1 MLVRDVIQNS
11 YTYRCPREAQSLFP
25 KKVPQKTA
33 PHVGVLSAVRV
44 SSHNLGKSPQPPPS
58 LHLLSRVIPTTY
70 TLRLA
75 GEETED
81 LRLME
86 VVKSGRVDFTPLLT
100 HLVPNRW
107 RTSPLSTGEGFL
119 VSFLNGKSFPI
130 RFIQYQSRILNLRE
144 VAHELAQKLASGPI
158 LLTNSWILQRHGR
171 CTKRQRRQGRDPE
184 EVMKIECILCPTDLS
199 PDSDEALRY
208 AIALARSYNAELI
221 LLHCDPIDDG
231 LATPAA
237 HDEAAQTIREALEK
251 HYGSADLEGLDWRT
265 LIVNSDDAGAAI
277 AREAAQYGVDLIVMR
292 SRRRPHRAALMGST
306 AESVSRN
313 APCPV
318 LVMHTDERDW
328 VRGSETGIEL
338 KRVLVAYDFSDYSE
352 LALKYALSFAQE
364 YQSELHLLHVLP
376 PFTANESE
384 ISCYPLGRESTYHKA
399 AHRLQKAVP
408 PEAHLWCNIK
418 HAVSEG
424 QPYREVLGYAE
435 KNKIDL
441 ICLGAHGA
449 GFGMR
454 ALFGSNVDRVIR
466 QAPCP
471 VLVTRPLKP
480 AMSCL
485 RHADH
490 QMELATV

>member
-1 MLVRDVIQNS
+1 MR
-11 YTYRCPREAQSLFP
+11 R
-25 KKVPQKTA
+25 
-33 PHVGVLSAVRV
+33 
-44 SSHNLGKSPQPPPS
+44 
-58 LHLLSRVIPTTY
+58 
-70 TLRLA
+70 LRS
-75 GEETED
+75 GT
-81 LRLME
+81 
-86 VVKSGRVDFTPLLT
+86 VVAK
-100 HLVPNRW
+100 
-107 RTSPLSTGEGFL
+107 STGG
-119 VSFLNGKSFPI
+119 
-130 RFIQYQSRILNLRE
+130 
-144 VAHELAQKLASGPI
+144 
-158 LLTNSWILQRHGR
+158 GR
-171 CTKRQRRQGRDPE
+171 AATLKKF
-184 EVMKIECILCPTDLS
+184 MKIECILCPTDLS

-208 AIALARSYNAELI
+208 AIALSRAYSAELI
-221 LLHCDPIDDG
+221 LMHCDLTADG
-231 LATPAA
+231 PTTPES
-237 HDEAAQTIREALEK
+237 HDEAAQAIREALER
-251 HYGSADLEGLDWRT
+251 HSGSADLDGLDWRS

-292 SRRRPHRAALMGST
+292 SRRRPHRAALLGST
-306 AESVSRN
+306 AESVSRT

-328 VRGSETGIEL
+328 VAGSDTKIEL

-352 LALKYALSFAQE
+352 LALNYALSFAQE
-364 YQSELHLLHVLP
+364 YQSELHLLNILP
-376 PFTANESE
+376 PFTLNESE
-384 ISCYPLGRESTYHKA
+384 ISWYPLGREGAYHKA

-424 QPYREVLGYAE
+424 QPYREILGYAE

-454 ALFGSNVDRVIR
+454 ALFGSNVDRVVR

-485 RHADH
+485 RDIETRVA
-490 QMELATV
+490 ATTPAGHLR